1 MIIDP
6 SPTTEATRSTG
17 DGLGPRLH
25 TTSGRS
31 HPC

>member
-1 MIIDP
+1 MTTDP
-6 SPTTEATRSTG
+6 SPTAEAIRSPG
-17 DGLGPRLH
+17 YRLDQRSQ